1 MEIKLIDKSN
11 FTRDSLKGFRRYQEV
26 KNVYRLKDGNMTL
39 VCNPFTEDWNAARLL
54 QKAEEILK
62 GKYVTYCAFEKN
74 CVVGE
79 IMLIPQLNKGRLIID
94 SFHVS
99 SDYRRRG
106 IGRSLLEAARQE
118 ALKRGAYSL
127 YASCCSAEE
136 TINFYSAMGFRLS
149 SDPIPSL
156 VKDEPY
162 DLQMECMIFKEKDYL
177 KNVMRDSVTSFTIR
191 RLSEDERQTALDLAW
206 AVFSEYESPDY
217 PAEGTEEFRKCLHDE
232 GYLSGLHYYG
242 TFDGEKLIGEIA
254 IRPDR
259 KHICFFF
266 VDGRYHR
273 RGIGTRMFRRLLDD
287 YPNETITLNSSPYG
301 LPFYKA
307 IGFVPTD
314 EEKTVNGIRF
324 TPMKYEGK

>member
-106 IGRSLLEAARQE
+106 IGRFLLEAARQE
-118 ALKRGAYSL
+118 ALKRGAHAL
-127 YASCCSAEE
+127 YASCCSSEE
-136 TINFYSAMGFRLS
+136 TINFYSAMGFCLS
-149 SDPIPSL
+149 SDPISCY
-156 VKDEPY
+156 VEDEPY
-162 DLQMECMIFKEKDYL
+162 DLQMECIIK
-177 KNVMRDSVTSFTIR
+177 
-191 RLSEDERQTALDLAW
+191 
-206 AVFSEYESPDY
+206 
-217 PAEGTEEFRKCLHDE
+217 
-232 GYLSGLHYYG
+232 
-242 TFDGEKLIGEIA
+242 
-254 IRPDR
+254 
-259 KHICFFF
+259 
-266 VDGRYHR
+266 
-273 RGIGTRMFRRLLDD
+273 
-287 YPNETITLNSSPYG
+287 
-301 LPFYKA
+301 
-307 IGFVPTD
+307 
-314 EEKTVNGIRF
+314 
-324 TPMKYEGK
+324 

>member
-39 VCNPFTEDWNAARLL
+39 VCNPFTEDWDAARLL

-79 IMLIPQLNKGRLIID
+79 IMLIPRLNKGRLIIE

-99 SDYRRRG
+99 RDYRRRG

-162 DLQMECMIFKEKDYL
+162 DLQMECMIIETARKTPADHSRP
-177 KNVMRDSVTSFTIR
+177 RDISAS
-191 RLSEDERQTALDLAW
+191 
-206 AVFSEYESPDY
+206 
-217 PAEGTEEFRKCLHDE
+217 
-232 GYLSGLHYYG
+232 
-242 TFDGEKLIGEIA
+242 
-254 IRPDR
+254 
-259 KHICFFF
+259 
-266 VDGRYHR
+266 
-273 RGIGTRMFRRLLDD
+273 
-287 YPNETITLNSSPYG
+287 
-301 LPFYKA
+301 
-307 IGFVPTD
+307 
-314 EEKTVNGIRF
+314 
-324 TPMKYEGK
+324 